1 MAFNPA
7 PSAMIPSISL
17 VGDDVTFDIT
27 DLTKELTQ
35 AEANPTT
42 GDLREIV
49 FSFLDHAWNYL
60 NQLPTEDKP
69 AKLIISKSA
78 SLQANGEYQ
87 LSYNVSVRT
96 VVSDEDIASE

>member
-1 MAFNPA
+1 MN
-7 PSAMIPSISL
+7 L
-17 VGDDVTFDIT
+17 TFDIT

-35 AEANPTT
+35 AEANPAT
-42 GDLREIV
+42 GDLREII

-69 AKLIISKSA
+69 AKLTISKSA
-78 SLQANGEYQ
+78 SLQTNGEYQ